1 MWYSSPLALILV
13 LLVIGL
19 TGLLALALALEQN
32 VGAIHLDMAAW
43 RMESAPL
50 HGLQD
55 LAPESSAWAGT
66 CPARSA

>member
-1 MWYSSPLALILV
+1 VGQGPVAC
-13 LLVIGL
+13 G
-19 TGLLALALALEQN
+19 ALALALEQN

-50 HGLQD
+50 HDLQD
-55 LAPESSAWAGT
+55 LAQESSAWAGT

>member
-1 MWYSSPLALILV
+1 MRYSSPLALILV

-19 TGLLALALALEQN
+19 TGLLALALEQN

-50 HGLQD
+50 YDLQD
-55 LAPESSAWAGT
+55 LAQESSAWAGT
-66 CPARSA
+66 CPTRSA